1 MEKITIKEA
10 KVVQQSYANGIAV
23 DFEIEHLK
31 GEKDFLKD
39 ELFHATFRILF
50 SGFTLNRWNFNNLTD
65 KKVIMLAFPYAVKT
79 ITNRIQDGTL
89 KDFEEEIIS
98 IDTSGPTYP
107 FDINKIEKVIGYE
120 FEIENQE
127 QIIST
132 RIEQNVL
139 ANEIIVLRDNINVL
153 IHSKTKDTLFRLG
166 QERSIL
172 YLFRKV
178 KTEEQLTYAI
188 ASLANLVTDLNIQ
201 LLKKIAPE
209 PKEGDKSL
217 TLLEKFLN
225 SVEND
230 NIELLGNLKNINRLR
245 QAFPIHSDKADI
257 VKTLKKFGIEYGDK
271 DYNKIWNILITK
283 YRDSLKLMLTL
294 IKKYVA

>member
-1 MEKITIKEA
+1 MWVK
-10 KVVQQSYANGIAV
+10 
-23 DFEIEHLK
+23 IEHLK
-31 GEKDFLKD
+31 GKKDFLKD
-39 ELFHATFRILF
+39 EIFHATLRILF
-50 SGFTLNRWNFNNLTD
+50 SGFTLNRWNITNLTD
-65 KKVIMLAFPYAVKT
+65 EKIIRLAFPYAVKT

-89 KDFEEEIIS
+89 QDFEEEIIS

-107 FDINKIEKVIGYE
+107 FDIDKIEKVIDYE

-132 RIEQNVL
+132 RIEQNVI

-153 IHSKTKDTLFRLG
+153 IHSKNKDTLFKLS

-178 KTEEQLTYAI
+178 ETKEQFMYAVT
-188 ASLANLVTDLNIQ
+188 SLANLVTDLNIQ

-209 PKEGDKSL
+209 TEEGDKSL
-217 TLLEKFLN
+217 KLLEKFLN
-225 SVEND
+225 SIDTD
-230 NIELLGNLKNINRLR
+230 NAELLGNLKTINRLR

-257 VKTLKKFGIEYGDK
+257 VKTLKRFDIEYGDK
-271 DYNKIWNILITK
+271 DYDKLWNILITK
-283 YRDSLKLMLTL
+283 YRDSLKLMFTL
-294 IKKYVA
+294 MKNYVA